1 MKFDTP
7 GKKLAAI
14 AFSVIGFSVAAFLIY
29 RHEHRP
35 PEDQL
40 QHHHAVGRVL
50 AKEVVRL
57 LEGRDK
63 KRLLVITAKSPDT
76 ILTAQMAA
84 FSEEMKKHSDIDIKE
99 TEQLEQ
105 EGNRRVGAGQ
115 GLSARKFVR
124 ILENNRKADAIVSF
138 VGLPDPDEP
147 EMKSLPL
154 RVPRLVAETVHPDR
168 AEKMFEQK
176 TLRSAVAPRYQF
188 PSPVKDPKTEKDWFD
203 KYFQMLKPAKTTNAV
218 SETTN
223 SKPVAAKAEINPSE

>member
-1 MKFDTP
+1 MKLDTR

-14 AFSVIGFSVAAFLIY
+14 AFSVITISVAAFLIY
-29 RHEHRP
+29 RYEHRP
-35 PEDQL
+35 PEAQL
-40 QHHHAVGRVL
+40 QHHHALGRVL

-63 KRLLVITAKSPDT
+63 KRLLVITAESPDP
-76 ILTAQMAA
+76 ILSAQMAT
-84 FSEEMKKHSDIDIKE
+84 FSEEMKKHSDIEIKE
-99 TEQLEQ
+99 TEKLEQ

-124 ILENNRKADAIVSF
+124 ILENNRKADAIVSL

-147 EMKSLPL
+147 EMKSLTS
-154 RVPRLVAETVHPDR
+154 RVPRFVAETVHPDR

-176 TLRSAVAPRYQF
+176 TLRAAVAPRFQF

-218 SETTN
+218 ATPTN
-223 SKPVAAKAEINPSE
+223 STPAVDRKKPPTE